1 MTTKNSVVE
10 FFNEMPEDLLVK
22 LALKDWESLER
33 ICMVLTLDAQILEE
47 KLVRKSKRDL
57 DI

>member
-1 MTTKNSVVE
+1 MTTKNSVVD
-10 FFNEMPEDLLVK
+10 FFNEMPDDLLVK

-47 KLVRKSKRDL
+47 KLARKSKRDL

>member
-10 FFNEMPEDLLVK
+10 FFNEMPDDLLVK

-47 KLVRKSKRDL
+47 KLARKSKRDL